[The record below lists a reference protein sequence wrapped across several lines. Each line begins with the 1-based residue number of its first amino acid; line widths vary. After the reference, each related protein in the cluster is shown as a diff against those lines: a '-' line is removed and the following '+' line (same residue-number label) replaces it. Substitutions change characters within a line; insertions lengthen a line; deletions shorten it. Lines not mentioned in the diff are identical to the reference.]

1 MKQWAASYLEPL
13 AQSSLALAPFTP
25 DACAL
30 WCALHIKHLKL
41 SAQFSAKG
49 RQIAYIGKPS
59 SAFWHTEVPAVL
71 IGKRQSYS
79 SFFFF
84 FLNLLQDFSSW
95 RQACAGGQWA
105 ETPPL
110 CPSPNSGSEH
120 MGSGG
125 QAENSK
131 GTLLVKEGP
140 RGHD

>member
-1 MKQWAASYLEPL
+1 MKQLAASYPEPL

-30 WCALHIKHLKL
+30 WCALHVKHLKL

-49 RQIAYIGKPS
+49 RQTACIWKPS
-59 SAFWHTEVPAVL
+59 SASWHTKVPAVL

-79 SFFFF
+79 SFF
-84 FLNLLQDFSSW
+84 LKNLLQDFSSW

-131 GTLLVKEGP
+131 GTLLALILRAQEP
-140 RGHD
+140 